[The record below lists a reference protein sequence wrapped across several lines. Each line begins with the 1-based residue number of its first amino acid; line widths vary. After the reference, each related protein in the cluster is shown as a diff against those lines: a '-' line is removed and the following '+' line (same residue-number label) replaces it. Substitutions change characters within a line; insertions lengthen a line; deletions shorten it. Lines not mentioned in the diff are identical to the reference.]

1 MSSVRPQ
8 GERCPGGAGA
18 SANIINVTTTKQAE
32 RFGLTRGR
40 GAAGWTTTSR
50 RQRKHRRLCSGRTNE
65 AGGHKLQ
72 EPRTCSR
79 ANSATAIPQPQ
90 PAAAAA
96 NAAKARESEAWRA
109 IHGCSAASKS
119 PPARCGLI
127 TEEGRGER
135 AYHLKPH
142 RYTPLPIARA
152 ATRCLLWHFEELE
165 MHQRLLGTIQ
175 QKNAMA
181 PAV

>member
-18 SANIINVTTTKQAE
+18 SANIINVTTAKQAE

-109 IHGCSAASKS
+109 IQGLQRSQQITACTMRVDNRGGTRRAGLPSEAAAIHALADCMSCDTLSSAA
-119 PPARCGLI
+119 P
-127 TEEGRGER
+127 
-135 AYHLKPH
+135 
-142 RYTPLPIARA
+142 
-152 ATRCLLWHFEELE
+152 
-165 MHQRLLGTIQ
+165 
-175 QKNAMA
+175 
-181 PAV
+181 